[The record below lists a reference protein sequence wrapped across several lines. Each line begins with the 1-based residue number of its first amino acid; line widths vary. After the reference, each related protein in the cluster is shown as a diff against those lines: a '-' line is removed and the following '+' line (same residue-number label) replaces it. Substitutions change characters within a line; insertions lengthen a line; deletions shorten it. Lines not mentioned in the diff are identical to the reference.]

1 MRSLDRMTLRERA
14 LVALREAILTGR
26 YGPGDHLGEV
36 EIASQLSI
44 SRGTVREALRHLQQ
58 EGLVT
63 PGVRGMLRVR
73 SLSPD
78 EIDELFR
85 VRCALEG
92 QAVSEIVESDGLPQ
106 IIDELNA
113 SLDKLEAA
121 TGDLTEQLE
130 ADLAFHAQ
138 LCALSGN
145 SILLDTWR
153 HLEGPIRVVVMS
165 ASTENRR
172 FPMWAGHHRPIVEA
186 LERGDADTAVR
197 VLREHMQAAV
207 RLLNSKD

>member
-1 MRSLDRMTLRERA
+1 MTLRERA

-73 SLSPD
+73 SLSAE

-92 QAVSEIVESDGLPQ
+92 QAVAEIVEADRLPQ
-106 IIDELNA
+106 VVTELRSA
-113 SLDKLEAA
+113 LDKLEAA
-121 TGDLTEQLE
+121 GDLSEQLE

-138 LCALSGN
+138 LCELSGN

-172 FPMWAGHHRPIVEA
+172 FPMSAGHHRPIVEA
-186 LERGDADTAVR
+186 IERGDADTAVR

-207 RLLNSKD
+207 ALLNSKK

>member
-1 MRSLDRMTLRERA
+1 MTLRERA

-73 SLSPD
+73 SLTD
-78 EIDELFR
+78 EEVDELFR

-92 QAVSEIVESDGLPQ
+92 QAVAEIVESDQLPHLVA
-106 IIDELNA
+106 ELNA
-113 SLDKLEAA
+113 ALDKLEAA
-121 TGDLTEQLE
+121 TGDLNEQLE

-138 LCALSGN
+138 LCELSGN

-165 ASTENRR
+165 ASSENRR
-172 FPMWAGHHRPIVEA
+172 FPMSAGHHRPIVEA
-186 LERGDADTAVR
+186 IARGDADTAVR

-207 RLLNSKD
+207 TLLTAQA